1 MADDAVRQAAVNTHD
16 KPSLIRL
23 NAMASLSE
31 DAREVGNH
39 YFFTKYKISVLF
51 GDAHSV
57 GVLFS
62 EIF

>member
-1 MADDAVRQAAVNTHD
+1 
-16 KPSLIRL
+16 
-23 NAMASLSE
+23 MASLSE